1 MSKQAALQRLLKP
14 RHIAVFGGEEA
25 AEVIR
30 QCRRIGFAGQIWP
43 INPRRES
50 LVGLP
55 CYRSIDEL
63 PEAPDASFVAVP
75 REASIEIIGRLSA
88 RGAGGAV
95 CYASGFAEVGGV
107 GVELQR
113 ELLAAA
119 GEMALVG
126 PNCYGL
132 LNYLDGAALWPD
144 QHGGAPVQRGVALIT
159 QSGNIGISLTMQQ
172 RGLPI
177 AYQIAVGNAADLG
190 LHDYIAALLDDPR
203 VSAIGLHIEGLRDV
217 QAFSVA
223 AIAALRAGKPI
234 VAIKA
239 GSSALGAAT
248 ALSHSSSLAGS
259 DALYDA
265 LFQRLGIARA
275 QDFGEFIETLKL
287 LAVGGPVPGEGL
299 ASMSCS
305 GGEASLVADLAESLG
320 LPMPGVAQAQ
330 ATALRAVLGERVSI
344 ANPLDY
350 HTYIW
355 GDFDALRRCFAAMLG
370 GDQAITLL
378 VLDYPRPGLCEL
390 AHWET
395 TERALIA
402 AAAQTGRRA
411 ALVATLP
418 ENLPEAARKR
428 LIDAGIAPLQGLR
441 EALLAVRA
449 AQRIAAAQAG
459 VDDIQPLLPGAPL
472 AAEART
478 LDEWHSKRALA
489 EYGLAVPDSRL
500 VSAAEA
506 VAAAESLGY
515 PVVVKAVSS
524 ALAHKTEAGGVAL
537 NLADAAAVAA
547 AVTRMAAL
555 SERFLVERMAAAPVA
570 ELIVGISRDASFGPA
585 LLIGAG
591 GVLAEL
597 LADSQSLLLPV
608 TRADIEQAIARLRIS
623 ALLHG
628 WRGAPAGDLQAAV
641 DAVLAVA
648 RYAEDHA
655 DSLIELDVNPLLV
668 LPADERGGGALA
680 VDALIRQSV
689 AGRDG
694 SVTEDQGDAACD

>member
-14 RHIAVFGGEEA
+14 RQIAVFGGDEA

-30 QCRRIGFAGQIWP
+30 QCRRNGFAGDLWP
-43 INPRRES
+43 VNPRRDS
-50 LVGLP
+50 LAGLP
-55 CYRSIDEL
+55 CYRGVDDL
-63 PEAPDASFVAVP
+63 PVAPDASFIAVP
-75 REASIEIIGRLSA
+75 REASIGIVGQLAA

-95 CYASGFAEVGGV
+95 CYASGFAEVGGI
-107 GVELQR
+107 GIELQR

-119 GEMALVG
+119 GDMALIG

-144 QHGGAPVQRGVALIT
+144 QHGGAPVERGVALIT

-177 AYQIAVGNAADLG
+177 AYQIAVGNAADLA
-190 LHDYIAALLDDPR
+190 LHDYIEALLDEPR

-223 AIAALRAGKPI
+223 AIAALRAAKPI

-265 LFQRLGIARA
+265 LFRRLGIARA
-275 QDFGEFIETLKL
+275 QDLSEFIETLKL
-287 LAVGGPVPGEGL
+287 LAIGGPIPGDGL
-299 ASMSCS
+299 ASLSCS
-305 GGEASLVADLAESLG
+305 GGEASLVADLAESLD
-320 LPMPGVAQAQ
+320 LPMPGVPQAQ
-330 ATALRAVLGERVSI
+330 ATTLRALLGERVSI

-355 GDFDALRRCFAAMLG
+355 GDFDALRDCFAAMLD
-370 GDQAITLL
+370 GDFPISLL
-378 VLDYPRPGLCEL
+378 VLDYPKPGLCDL
-390 AHWET
+390 THWET

-402 AAAQTGRRA
+402 AVAQTGRRA

-418 ENLPEAARKR
+418 ENLPEAARQR
-428 LIDAGIAPLQGLR
+428 LIAGGIAPLQGLR
-441 EALLAVRA
+441 EALLAVRS
-449 AQRIAAAQAG
+449 AQRIAAAQAR
-459 VDDIQPLLPGAPL
+459 VDEIRPLLPAPPL
-472 AAEART
+472 ALPGTAKT

-489 EYGLAVPDSRL
+489 EYGLAVPDSHL
-500 VSAAEA
+500 VGAAEA
-506 VAAAESLGY
+506 VAAADSLGY

-524 ALAHKTEAGGVAL
+524 ELAHKTEAGGVAL
-537 NLADAAAVAA
+537 NLADADAVAA
-547 AVTRMAAL
+547 AVARMAAL
-555 SERFLVERMAAAPVA
+555 SDRFLVERMAAAPVA

-608 TRADIEQAIARLRIS
+608 ARADIEQAIARLRIA
-623 ALLHG
+623 ALLRG
-628 WRGAPAGDLQAAV
+628 WRGAPSGDLPALI

-648 RYAEDHA
+648 RYAEDHIET
-655 DSLIELDVNPLLV
+655 LLELDVNPLLV
-668 LPADERGGGALA
+668 LPQNSAGGGGALA

-689 AGRDG
+689 PGGDG
-694 SVTEDQGDAACD
+694 TVTEDWKK